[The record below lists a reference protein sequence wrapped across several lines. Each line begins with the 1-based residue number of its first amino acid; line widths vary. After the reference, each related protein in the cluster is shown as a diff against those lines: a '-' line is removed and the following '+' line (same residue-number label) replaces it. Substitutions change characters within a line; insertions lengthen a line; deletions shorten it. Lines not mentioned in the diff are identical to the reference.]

1 MENEII
7 VNWVTYVKKE
17 DNQKKQSKWWEV
29 IWWINKKWYVFWEKL
44 HIFPLEN
51 IDIIKAFCYPTEAE
65 ANKARDKQ
73 LALYRIRSYA
83 EEKRGEFV
91 PDWNNR
97 EEEKLYIWY
106 NYKNKRYLINSNYS
120 IVYLQPFY
128 LAKQE
133 HCEKIIEKFKDDL
146 DILFDIKWWQNKH

>member
-7 VNWVTYVKKE
+7 INWVTYVKKE
-17 DNQKKQSKWWEV
+17 DNQKKQSKRGNGYWYINTNWEV
-29 IWWINKKWYVFWEKL
+29 YRTNYISGDSKDREEKKPFVFSTKV
-44 HIFPLEN
+44 
-51 IDIIKAFCYPTEAE
+51 EAI
-65 ANKARDKQ
+65 KARDKQ
-73 LALYRIRSYA
+73 LALYRIKTYA

-120 IVYLQPFY
+120 IVYL
-128 LAKQE
+128 
-133 HCEKIIEKFKDDL
+133 
-146 DILFDIKWWQNKH
+146 